1 MSLSAQS
8 FGQEEEEE
16 EEEEGE
22 EVSRPLFAA
31 QALLNQAWPAWEAD
45 TRPGWDRMD
54 SRMSEVPGTRTT
66 ASRETHRA
74 CLRQS
79 HLSRSNPIWIWQ
91 QVSYI
96 RCCNSRV
103 EPRWKPSTI
112 WLFLILALKLLNSPL
127 IFPRYSKVDT
137 K

>member
-16 EEEEGE
+16 EEGG

-31 QALLNQAWPAWEAD
+31 QALLNQAWPAWEGD
-45 TRPGWDRMD
+45 TRLAWDRMD
-54 SRMSEVPGTRTT
+54 SRMSEVPGTQTT

-79 HLSRSNPIWIWQ
+79 LLSRSNPIWIWQ

-96 RCCNSRV
+96 SCCNSRV

-112 WLFLILALKLLNSPL
+112 WLFLILALKLLTL
-127 IFPRYSKVDT
+127 H
-137 K
+137 